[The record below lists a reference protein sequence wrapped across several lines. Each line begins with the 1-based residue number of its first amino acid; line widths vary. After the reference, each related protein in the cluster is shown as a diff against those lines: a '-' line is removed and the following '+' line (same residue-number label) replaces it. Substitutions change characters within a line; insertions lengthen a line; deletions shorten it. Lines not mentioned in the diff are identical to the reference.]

1 MSIFSYSAQDAALMA
16 GLAEQAAANLD
27 NVNPPPGWSVART
40 FRNGLYGAQGYI
52 VVGTLPSNGEIV
64 AIVAMGS
71 TWDDYTQNFTS
82 SGLQLA
88 PVTFGLPAS
97 RAPAFA
103 SHTLALHT
111 QLRAFSKPLR
121 EWHRHDELRR
131 VLALPQQMR
140 RHSDAFRSTLD
151 DWLAAC
157 PAPGEAVGETRNAGQ
172 QLLDQVREMVAAT
185 DPVHHAPAL
194 ERAISRVHETLFA
207 SVAGIDGRVQVGYL
221 SMWYGVQDALAD
233 ALIHVGRMQVF
244 AKQFPVVFAGMT
256 AGGPL
261 AQLAAAYA
269 APRNN
274 WGPSQQSPVTD
285 IAVYALSSPAFSDA
299 SFANAFNGA
308 LPTAYTVNASGV
320 DFFPSAPTRSPDNIQ
335 LAVTGQ
341 TQTLHASVPTYDA
354 PWAER
359 TAWFYG
365 QALGFCTYLR
375 QPCCADCAEGDEL
388 RDYAGFAVRATPGQY
403 EPETAAPLSIL
414 CALAYQRFQHPAT
427 AVAPPAPWVYA
438 ADIADGDNVTWGAVF
453 VDPAGGRMTVAF
465 RGTVSALELVQRV
478 ADTSVYYPAWLKGA
492 PSDAGVGQGI
502 GTLYDALRDNV
513 AAAIQATRPKLPN
526 GIRQLLLCGHD
537 AGGNLASLAMLDMTQ
552 NPLNG
557 VPAPAQVYAFGPPP
571 FALLTFTRF
580 YKTTVPAKSV
590 FLVARVADVVPQFS
604 LNYTVYGVGDPVA
617 LTGGDADPVNGNSY
631 HAISSYIALLNPGVA
646 AGPGVK
652 ATMADLLEAAGLPA
666 AAHVLFS
673 RALAQRDITPGQ
685 VMRGVLDSASTDDGV
700 LRIAWSSRT
709 QMPSSLPSL
718 GLDPRRMDA
727 YFAVESIRLRPGH
740 RLLIEAD
747 VGHALHLVVGSIVL
761 EPGARVDV
769 GATVVANIGL
779 LQGASGGEP
788 SPVLTVVGP
797 PGMDGLS
804 GGDGPAGGDGP
815 GAGISGSP
823 GGSGASG
830 APGGRGGDA
839 PNVNWSVGVIV
850 GRLTVEA
857 RGGAGGQGG
866 RGGRGGAGGRGNGN
880 AQGGGGGGGGAG
892 GAGGPGGNGSSVN
905 IYFDQL
911 GPDGGVTVDAKS
923 ALGGLG
929 GAGGAG
935 GAAGA
940 GRPDGQGGTNGPSGA
955 AGANGSPSVVT
966 LRQRA

>member
-16 GLAEQAAANLD
+16 SLAEQAAANLD

-40 FRNGLYGAQGYI
+40 FRDGLYGAQGYI
-52 VVGTLPSNGEIV
+52 VVGNLPSNGEIV

-71 TWDDYTQNFTS
+71 TWDDYTQGVTS
-82 SGLQLA
+82 AGLQLV

-97 RAPAFA
+97 RAAAFA
-103 SHTLALHT
+103 AHTLALHR
-111 QLRAFSKPLR
+111 QLHTFSKPLR
-121 EWHRHDELRR
+121 EWDRQDELRR

-140 RHSDAFRSTLD
+140 ASSDAFRRTLD
-151 DWLAAC
+151 DWQAAC
-157 PAPGEAVGETRNAGQ
+157 PVPGEAEGATRLAGQ
-172 QLLDQVREMVAAT
+172 QLLDAVRDMVAAT
-185 DPVHHAPAL
+185 DPAHHAPAL
-194 ERAISRVHETLFA
+194 ERAIARVHGTLFA
-207 SVAGIDGRVQVGYL
+207 SVAAIDGRVQVGYL
-221 SMWYGVQDALAD
+221 SMWNGVQDALAD
-233 ALIHVGRMQVF
+233 ALIQVGRMDVF

-269 APRNN
+269 VPRNN

-285 IAVYALSSPAFSDA
+285 IAVYALSSPAFSDT

-320 DFFPSAPTRSPDNIQ
+320 DFFPSAPTRSDTVQ
-335 LAVTGQ
+335 LAATGQ
-341 TQTLHASVPTYDA
+341 TQTLPASVPTYDA

-365 QALGFCTYLR
+365 QALGFGAYLR
-375 QPCCADCAEGDEL
+375 QPCCADCAEADTL

-403 EPETAAPLSIL
+403 APETAAPLSIL
-414 CALAYQRFQHPAT
+414 CALAYQRFQHPDT
-427 AVAPPAPWVYA
+427 TVAPPAPWVYA
-438 ADIADGDNVTWGAVF
+438 ADITDGDNVTWGAVF
-453 VDPAGGRMTVAF
+453 VDPAGGRMTMAF

-478 ADTSVYYPAWLKGA
+478 ADTSVYYPPWLKGA

-502 GTLYDALRDNV
+502 GTLYDALRGNF
-513 AAAIQATRPKLPN
+513 AAAIQAARAKLPN

-552 NPLNG
+552 NPLDG

-580 YKTTVPAKSV
+580 YKTTVPEKSV
-590 FLVARVADVVPQFS
+590 FLIARVADVVPQFS
-604 LNYTVYGVGDPVA
+604 LNYTVYGVGDPVT

-631 HAISSYIALLNPGVA
+631 HAISSYIALLNPGIA

-652 ATMADLLEAAGLPA
+652 ATMADLSEVAGLPA
-666 AAHVLFS
+666 AAHALFS
-673 RALAQRDITPGQ
+673 RALEQRGITPGQ
-685 VMRGVLDSASTDDGV
+685 VVHGVLDSASTDDGV

-709 QMPSSLPSL
+709 QLASSLPSV

-727 YFAVESIRLRPGH
+727 YFAVEGIRVRPGH
-740 RLLIEAD
+740 RLLMEAD
-747 VGHALHLVVGSIVL
+747 EGHALHLVAGSVVL

-769 GATVVANIGL
+769 GARVIANIGL

-788 SPVLTVVGP
+788 PSVLSIVGSPGRD
-797 PGMDGLS
+797 GMP
-804 GGDGPAGGDGP
+804 GGDGQPGRDGQWP
-815 GAGISGSP
+815 GMSGSP
-823 GGSGASG
+823 GGCGAPG
-830 APGGRGGDA
+830 APGGPGGDA
-839 PNVNWSVGVIV
+839 SNAELNVGVIA
-850 GRLTVEA
+850 GRLLVVA
-857 RGGAGGQGG
+857 GGGAGGQGG
-866 RGGRGGAGGRGNGN
+866 RGGRGSSGGNGNGN
-880 AQGGGGGGGGAG
+880 AQGGAGGMGGAGSAG
-892 GAGGPGGNGSSVN
+892 GAGGKGSFVN
-905 IYFDQL
+905 IYFERL
-911 GPDGGVTVDAKS
+911 GPGGSVAVDAKPS
-923 ALGGLG
+923 QGGLG

-940 GRPDGQGGTNGPSGA
+940 GRPDGTGGPHGPSGP
-955 AGANGSPSVVT
+955 AGPNGPASVVT